1 MSFTSRTRAATSC
14 RACSFV
20 PNGVA
25 FASPSSCRVF
35 FAVSACLLEIDD
47 CCCRFCFDVLR
58 LKCKGTV
65 RLALLPVMRSVPA
78 DNQCKQTLVHVH
90 VMAIVSEGCVSQ
102 VFSGYLAHQENST
115 HVFSH
120 ACMGQEHS
128 AWAQDFNQSR
138 DVVVEH
144 LQHQHCCFHVLRFR
158 FEHPVCDLP
167 LPREGKSNC
176 CAERR

>member
-102 VFSGYLAHQENST
+102 VPCLEYALVNR
-115 HVFSH
+115 V
-120 ACMGQEHS
+120 EHGVWGGAS
-128 AWAQDFNQSR
+128 ERQRRRILKARRQSR
-138 DVVVEH
+138 LQNTAVEI
-144 LQHQHCCFHVLRFR
+144 
-158 FEHPVCDLP
+158 
-167 LPREGKSNC
+167 S
-176 CAERR
+176 